1 MIDQMQELARL
12 AVACR
17 HWRWIPGMLVMS
29 DPDRVPRVIG
39 SPVWSS
45 ELRARVTS
53 EVIGRWYGV
62 GEYCVDYP
70 DSEHETM
77 SGDDLPGT
85 LPDLTDPATIGCLL
99 ALVREAWN
107 DPGIACVTSSY
118 IDGRYNRRVV
128 GGHHHGS
135 TFQSLSQITHSTEAE
150 ALVAALKAAP

>member
-1 MIDQMQELARL
+1 MKTTTTDNIDQMQELARL

-85 LPDLTDPATIGCLL
+85 LPDLTDPATIGCVVS
-99 ALVREAWN
+99 LVREIYPDATTQIDSGSWWVAARN
-107 DPGIACVTSSY
+107 GHRVSS
-118 IDGRYNRRVV
+118 G
-128 GGHHHGS
+128 
-135 TFQSLSQITHSTEAE
+135 QTEAE
-150 ALVAALKAAP
+150 ALIGALKGNDATESG